1 MSRNKRLM
9 LMPGAAVAVA
19 LSLALGSVGAAD
31 EEDSMEEDSME
42 SMEQMEPGL
51 NVRHAWTR
59 QSPMMDLAG
68 AAYLVIHNNSDVD
81 DSLIGAS
88 SPVAEVV
95 EVHLRSMDDE
105 GLMSMQ
111 QVQEVPIPA
120 HGDAVLKPGSYHIML
135 INLVEPLTEGT
146 EVEISLEFATA
157 EPQTIIAPVQAGAPM
172 GDMDMD
178 DMDEMDMDGED
189 HDDMDMDDMDD
200 DDMDDDDMDMDEMDS
215 DEMEDDS

>member
-31 EEDSMEEDSME
+31 EEDAMEDMDSMD
-42 SMEQMEPGL
+42 SMEQMEQGL

-95 EVHLRSMDDE
+95 EVHLSSMDDE

-178 DMDEMDMDGED
+178 DMDGENHDEMD
-189 HDDMDMDDMDD
+189 
-200 DDMDDDDMDMDEMDS
+200 DMDEMDS
-215 DEMEDDS
+215 EEMEDDA

>member
-31 EEDSMEEDSME
+31 DEDSMEDMDSMD

-59 QSPMMDLAG
+59 PSPMMDLAG

-88 SPVAEVV
+88 SPVAEVA
-95 EVHLRSMDDE
+95 EIHLSAMDDE
-105 GLMSMQ
+105 GMMSMQ
-111 QVQEVPIPA
+111 QVHEVPIPA
-120 HGDAVLKPGSYHIML
+120 HGEAVLKPGSFHIML

-157 EPQTIIAPVQAGAPM
+157 EPQTIIAPVQADAPM

-178 DMDEMDMDGED
+178 EMNHDMDEMDDMDMDEMDMDE
-189 HDDMDMDDMDD
+189 
-200 DDMDDDDMDMDEMDS
+200 MDMDEMDS
-215 DEMEDDS
+215 DEMDSDEMEDDA

>member
-1 MSRNKRLM
+1 MSRTKRLM

-31 EEDSMEEDSME
+31 EEDAMEDMDSMD

-95 EVHLRSMDDE
+95 EIHLSAMDDE
-105 GLMSMQ
+105 GMMSMQ
-111 QVQEVPIPA
+111 QVLEVPIPA
-120 HGDAVLKPGSYHIML
+120 HGDAVLKPGSFHIML

-157 EPQTIIAPVQAGAPM
+157 EPQTIIAPVQVGAPM

-178 DMDEMDMDGED
+178 MDEMSHDMDEMDMD
-189 HDDMDMDDMDD
+189 
-200 DDMDDDDMDMDEMDS
+200 EMDS
-215 DEMEDDS
+215 EEMEDDS